1 MLSERYS
8 NRRMPMLV
16 GIVILIGSQVMLM
29 EAPVYWLMCFARVL
43 QGIGSSFVWVAGL
56 ALL

>member
-1 MLSERYS
+1 
-8 NRRMPMLV
+8 MLV